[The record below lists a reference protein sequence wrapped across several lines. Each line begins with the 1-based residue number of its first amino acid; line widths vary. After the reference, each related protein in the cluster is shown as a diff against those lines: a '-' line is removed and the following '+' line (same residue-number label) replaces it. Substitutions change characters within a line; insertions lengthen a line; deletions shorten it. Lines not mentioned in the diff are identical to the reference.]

1 MTSPS
6 LLREFVPARPYPLV
20 NSHSYREGSTTGEL
34 LDTPNPF
41 GTIGSHSPE
50 RHRTPSPSNSTHHPN
65 FNFDKTPRQSISTS
79 TPLSLY
85 GLNITT
91 SGDEDSN
98 NAKLEDRIVKLEEA
112 LSTITTAYHTE
123 INALRQE
130 VGLLRGLV
138 LQSVVPVTPQLPN
151 SASPFQY
158 SANSFVSQPNTEV
171 SNRNHFSDD
180 RYIKDRERERE
191 ASESPLLTLRSPSP
205 PSLPFFPSSS
215 TNSAIPI
222 ATSPQQARHKYLNP
236 SKFSP
241 NVIQSPS
248 FSPSI
253 STSFGL
259 FNGSSGSSLF
269 AERPTSAQS
278 SHNQFSDDSPTAL
291 VLPQISTSILPS
303 SSSLGHANPSSSN
316 ALGLG
321 GGVGIP
327 GGRLGQGLG
336 LGGLG
341 SSTSEGG
348 GGGRPTSAN
357 GYARSPNNVGSAFS
371 NGSAVGGKGTTR
383 KEAEEDRRRSTMG
396 FGAVGSGESAVVG
409 SRRPESVR
417 FRSSLSCT
425 HTLREAD
432 TIDTTDV
439 RRLESFEFEQ
449 LGYSFRQL
457 DAAFSVDRCWSEYES
472 SWIARWKVGGVGRR
486 S

>member
-6 LLREFVPARPYPLV
+6 LLREFVPARPYPLL
-20 NSHSYREGSTTGEL
+20 NSHSYREGSATGEL

-50 RHRTPSPSNSTHHPN
+50 RHRTPSPSNSTSNHHPHN

-85 GLNITT
+85 GLNINTT
-91 SGDEDSN
+91 EDEDSH
-98 NAKLEDRIVKLEEA
+98 NAKLEERIQKLEEG
-112 LSTITTAYHTE
+112 LSAITTAYHTE
-123 INALRQE
+123 LNALRQE

-138 LQSVVPVTPQLPN
+138 LQSVVPVTPQLQT

-158 SANSFVSQPNTEV
+158 SANSFTSQPNHEV
-171 SNRNHFSDD
+171 SNRNHFDD
-180 RYIKDRERERE
+180 ERYIKDRERERE

-215 TNSAIPI
+215 TNSTIPI

-236 SKFSP
+236 TKFSP

-259 FNGSSGSSLF
+259 FNGSGGSSLF

-278 SHNQFSDDSPTAL
+278 SQNQFSDESPSAL
-291 VLPQISTSILPS
+291 TLPQISSSILPS
-303 SSSLGHANPSSSN
+303 SSSLSALGHANSPSSN

-336 LGGLG
+336 LGSLG
-341 SSTSEGG
+341 NSTSIGGGG

-371 NGSAVGGKGTTR
+371 NGSPVGGNGVTR
-383 KEAEEDRRRSTMG
+383 KEVEEDRRRSTMG

-417 FRSSLSCT
+417 FFLA
-425 HTLREAD
+425 TL
-432 TIDTTDV
+432 
-439 RRLESFEFEQ
+439 
-449 LGYSFRQL
+449 
-457 DAAFSVDRCWSEYES
+457 
-472 SWIARWKVGGVGRR
+472 
-486 S
+486 